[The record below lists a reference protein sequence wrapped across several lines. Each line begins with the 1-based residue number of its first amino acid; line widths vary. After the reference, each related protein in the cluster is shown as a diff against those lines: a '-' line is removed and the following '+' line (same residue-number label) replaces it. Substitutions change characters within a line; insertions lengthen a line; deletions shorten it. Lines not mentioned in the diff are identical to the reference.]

1 MIMQIDA
8 DKAIELLRDKYYREV
23 GNYKQKPSDLVYGK
37 LDGIEEAIN
46 VIMKMAREQYEH

>member
-46 VIMKMAREQYEH
+46 VIMKMAREQYGH